1 MQNQRKPIP
10 AAKKKTISLVIE
22 EAIKNLSPNHL
33 SRKTS
38 NDEKTDVEP
47 KKLTN
52 EQYSVNQRNLSEAKR
67 LLSRQV
73 ELGRLD
79 KSIIDTIFDQEGFL
93 PIEGSLID
101 YKRDLPKTTA
111 DFLKTI
117 KHIQAFHNTY
127 GGYLVYGAE
136 EVEKDSI
143 IVPKYQTLEDLD
155 AKKIRDLCRDNFTH
169 PIEIQTQKIP
179 LDFKGEKREVVIIQI
194 PKRGA
199 TEPVAC
205 KKDGASEGKPIF
217 SRDHYFIRDGDN
229 TITVSSPPH
238 WKLLYGNRTNPF
250 TSIESPTGPIKLL
263 SNNLPDRSFI
273 CQNFIGRHE
282 VLEKLFNW
290 LSDDFS
296 CVRVLAGEGGLGKTS
311 IAFEF
316 AYDVA
321 REHLGNAEAVL
332 WFTAKKYQ
340 FRALENQY
348 EQISMA
354 SFSNSSE
361 LFREIASEL
370 GATPDE
376 IRETPDEKLPKFLK
390 GLTNTI
396 PSFIVIDD
404 LDSLEINEQ
413 KRCIEVCQQLAGSG
427 SRFLFTT
434 RKNAT
439 ASSSTAIE
447 IHGLTAED
455 YAALISSW
463 EKRLGL
469 SAFPDKQVERLRDAS
484 QGSPLYTE
492 SLLRLIKSG
501 ISTADAIA
509 KWKGFLGIEVR
520 NAALKREVVQLS
532 AESKKVLAT
541 AAILGEC
548 SFAEIKNT
556 TGFSDITLTDCV
568 NELQSLFLISAP
580 SIADQPRFKVSNT
593 TRDLVVSL
601 GPELIPGFAN
611 YSEQIK
617 LQRYKPKNQKAN
629 SQRVG
634 AAINQA
640 MALISA
646 GNPDEALRTVNEVI
660 SELGGDHPDLLFM
673 RARALSKLGSSKQVE
688 CRKAFKFAHECGQ
701 RKLKFFQLWYE
712 IESETNHY
720 ETAIEVCSSAIE
732 AGAGEKS
739 DWLINRSHSR
749 VLSAAEQHKR
759 EDWEHVRTQLRSAAE
774 DLHQAKSENH
784 ELIWDPTWQEYLY
797 QTHDS
802 LWNLDRRSTNSIP
815 DLLNSLDHQVAAIER
830 GDLRH
835 QSFTRLPIILQ
846 EIEAICLKDEK
857 EMTAREFNLLQKAS
871 RDCKTALS
879 RAPSNLK
886 TLRPFEIAA
895 RTVDQFLRN
904 YRG

>member
-1 MQNQRKPIP
+1 MQSEKKAIP
-10 AAKKKTISLVIE
+10 TKKKKINTAIEQIIKSLKPRPINQQNSNSTNNNKKTNTF
-22 EAIKNLSPNHL
+22 IK
-33 SRKTS
+33 
-38 NDEKTDVEP
+38 EKSG
-47 KKLTN
+47 L
-52 EQYSVNQRNLSEAKR
+52 NQRNLSDAKR
-67 LLSRQV
+67 KISQQI

-79 KSIIDTIFDQEGFL
+79 KSIIDTIFDDEGFL
-93 PIEGSLID
+93 PIEGSLLD

-111 DFLKTI
+111 DYLKTI

-143 IVPKYQTLEDLD
+143 IVPKYTTLDDLD
-155 AKKIRDLCRDNFTH
+155 AKKIRDICRENFTN
-169 PIEIQTQKIP
+169 PIEIQTQKFP
-179 LDFKGEKREVVIIQI
+179 LDFKGGTKEVVVVQI
-194 PKRGA
+194 PKRGSS
-199 TEPVAC
+199 EPVAC
-205 KKDGASEGKPIF
+205 KKDGAAEGKIIF
-217 SRDHYFIRDGDN
+217 KKDNYLIRDGDN
-229 TITVSSPPH
+229 TINVTSPPH
-238 WKLLYGNRTNPF
+238 WKLLYGNRKNPF
-250 TSIESPTGPIKLL
+250 ISIDCPTGPIKLL

-282 VLEKLFNW
+282 VLERLYTW

-340 FRALENQY
+340 FRALENQF
-348 EQISMA
+348 EQVSMA

-361 LFREIASEL
+361 LFREIACEL

-376 IRETPDEKLPKFLK
+376 VNETPDEKLPKFLK
-390 GLTNTI
+390 NLTYTI

-413 KRCIEVCQQLAGSG
+413 KRCIEICQQLSGSG

-447 IHGLTAED
+447 IQGLTAGD

-469 SAFPDKQVERLRDAS
+469 STFPEKQVERLRDTS

-501 ISTADAIA
+501 ISIVDAIA

-520 NAALKREVVQLS
+520 NAALKREVIQLS
-532 AESKKVLAT
+532 AESKKVLVT
-541 AAILGEC
+541 AAIIGEC
-548 SFAEIKNT
+548 SFAEIKNA

-593 TRDLVVSL
+593 TRDLVISL
-601 GPELIPGFAN
+601 GPELTPGFTN
-611 YSEQIK
+611 YSERIK
-617 LQRYKPKNQKAN
+617 QERYKPKNQKAN

-646 GNPDEALRTVNEVI
+646 GNPDEALKTVDAVVAEI
-660 SELGGDHPDLLFM
+660 GRDQPDLLFM
-673 RARALSKLGSSKQVE
+673 RARALSKLGLIKQDE
-688 CRKAFKFAHECGQ
+688 CRKTFKFAYECGQ
-701 RKLKFFQLWYE
+701 RKLRFFQLWYE
-712 IESETNHY
+712 VESEAHHF
-720 ETAIEVCSSAIE
+720 ETAVEVCSSAVE
-732 AGAGEKS
+732 AGAGEKA

-774 DLHQAKSENH
+774 DLRQAKNENPD
-784 ELIWDPTWQEYLY
+784 LVWDTTWQEYLY

-802 LWNLDRRSTNSIP
+802 LWNLDRRFTNSIP
-815 DLLNSLDHQVAAIER
+815 DLINSLDNQVAAIER
-830 GDLRH
+830 GDLRY
-835 QSFTRLPIILQ
+835 QSFTRLPMIIQ
-846 EIEAICLKDEK
+846 EIEAIFLKDGK
-857 EMTAREFNLLQKAS
+857 EMTSREFNLLQKAS
-871 RDCKTALS
+871 RDCKAS
-879 RAPSNLK
+879 FSKAPSNLK
-886 TLRPFEIAA
+886 TLRSFEIAA
-895 RTVDQFLRN
+895 RTVDQFSRN
-904 YRG
+904 YRS